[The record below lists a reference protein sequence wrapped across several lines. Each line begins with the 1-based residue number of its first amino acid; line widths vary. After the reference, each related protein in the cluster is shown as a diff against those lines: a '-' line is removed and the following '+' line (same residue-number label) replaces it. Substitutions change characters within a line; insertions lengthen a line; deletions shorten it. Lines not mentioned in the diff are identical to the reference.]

1 VPLISCSLPFTLT
14 LSWLPLPSL
23 SWGASTSVKHY
34 VSCQG
39 RVQRVGVG
47 VGATNF
53 SLDDFIPRHL
63 QKNLSPRPVQS
74 SLEDT
79 QPTAVHHQYSAQSL
93 QYNSN
98 TNESPPGEDI
108 LQTPK
113 RERIWIRYD
122 GIGPT
127 DEEGMP
133 YASRSSVNKPRE
145 WYKSMFKVLHRLS
158 DSEDSESEDEHL
170 RIPDNQREE
179 RDSFTSNVSNKI
191 QPYSKSSP
199 PSNQLP
205 EAQRSAS
212 LPRNVPNSAPHS
224 FHGVSQKSNAFSKER
239 SFAQNSDSS
248 EPQRKVEQ
256 TTYFVQT
263 SLENKLPNTKS
274 DRRISSGSSSED
286 KSPLSTSSIDP
297 RQYRRS
303 TSRVLDQLE
312 ADGGRDEVDRARP
325 HHAQN
330 HNDLKEISKAI
341 VKFNFEA
348 QSPKEL
354 SLQKGSTVSILKRVL
369 PPGHYT
375 PKPACQLSAISLY
388 DFKGESDA
396 ELSLRKGQR
405 VLIARRVGGNWFEGQ
420 VEGSSR
426 FGLFPASYV
435 QVIGDPTQEQKGTP
449 RTRGISQNN
458 SQEQTSRIESAS
470 LRKPSITTKMP
481 EVLGTQFRVL
491 YDFTPNNSDELH
503 LIAGDIITVTQN
515 CDDGWYVGVCWRTQE
530 FGTFTGNF
538 VVPQPMT

>member
-1 VPLISCSLPFTLT
+1 MELNGQDMDLD
-14 LSWLPLPSL
+14 
-23 SWGASTSVKHY
+23 
-34 VSCQG
+34 
-39 RVQRVGVG
+39 
-47 VGATNF
+47 F

-158 DSEDSESEDEHL
+158 DSEDMKSYRTQDESVTTSPAPREL
-170 RIPDNQREE
+170 QRPLNYTTDYQQRTVQLNSAQHHKLPNNVSKE

-239 SFAQNSDSS
+239 SFDISANILNQNA
-248 EPQRKVEQ
+248 EVTLK
-256 TTYFVQT
+256 
-263 SLENKLPNTKS
+263 
-274 DRRISSGSSSED
+274 SSSS
-286 KSPLSTSSIDP
+286 KPVSQS
-297 RQYRRS
+297 
-303 TSRVLDQLE
+303 
-312 ADGGRDEVDRARP
+312 GGRDEVDRARP